1 MAMNLPVLVVA
12 TILAFVYGLA
22 TANAGHAVI
31 QALITFVCV
40 LVGGLLYK
48 GVGQIA
54 AIIVSALIIF
64 FAFTLPA
71 HRRKA
76 AEEADREREL
86 RKALQEEA
94 KYGTRK
100 E

>member
-1 MAMNLPVLVVA
+1 MAMNLPVLIVA
-12 TILAFVYGLA
+12 TILAFIYGA
-22 TANAGHAVI
+22 ASSMSHAFI

-48 GVGQIA
+48 GVGQIVA
-54 AIIVSALIIF
+54 VVVSALIIF
-64 FAFTLPA
+64 LFFTLPA

>member
-1 MAMNLPVLVVA
+1 MAMNLPVLIVA
-12 TILAFVYGLA
+12 TILALVYGIA
-22 TANAGHAVI
+22 TANFGHAII
-31 QALITFVCV
+31 QALITFACV

-48 GVGQIA
+48 GVGQIV
-54 AIIVSALIIF
+54 AIVISALIIF
-64 FAFTLPA
+64 LAFTLPA
-71 HRRKA
+71 HYRKA

>member
-1 MAMNLPVLVVA
+1 MAQNLPVLIVA
-12 TILAFVYGLA
+12 TVLAFVYGV
-22 TANAGHAVI
+22 TNSMGHAFI
-31 QALITFVCV
+31 QALITFACV
-40 LVGGLLYK
+40 LVGGLLYQ
-48 GVGQIA
+48 GVGQIVA
-54 AIIVSALIIF
+54 VIVSALIIF
-64 FAFTLPA
+64 VFFTMPA

-76 AEEADREREL
+76 QEEADREREL

>member
-1 MAMNLPVLVVA
+1 MAMNLPVLIVA
-12 TILAFVYGLA
+12 TVLAFIYGA
-22 TANAGHAVI
+22 SSNMRHACI
-31 QALITFVCV
+31 QALITFACV
-40 LVGGLLYK
+40 LAGGLLYK
-48 GVGQIA
+48 GVGQIV
-54 AIIVSALIIF
+54 AIVVSALIIF

-71 HRRKA
+71 HHRKA

>member
-1 MAMNLPVLVVA
+1 MALNLPVLIVA
-12 TILAFVYGLA
+12 TVLAFIYGA
-22 TANAGHAVI
+22 ASSMGHAFI
-31 QALITFVCV
+31 QALITFACV
-40 LVGGLLYK
+40 LAGGLLYQ
-48 GVGQIA
+48 GVGQIVA
-54 AIIVSALIIF
+54 VIVSALLIF
-64 FAFTLPA
+64 VFFTLPA

-76 AEEADREREL
+76 EEDADREREL

>member
-1 MAMNLPVLVVA
+1 MAMNFPVLIVA
-12 TILAFVYGLA
+12 TVLAFVYGAASSLR
-22 TANAGHAVI
+22 HAI
-31 QALITFVCV
+31 LQAIITFACV
-40 LVGGLLYK
+40 LVGGLMYK
-48 GVGQIA
+48 GVGQIV

-64 FAFTLPA
+64 LAFTLPA

-76 AEEADREREL
+76 AEEAAREREL

>member
-1 MAMNLPVLVVA
+1 MALNLPVLIVA
-12 TILAFVYGLA
+12 TILAFIYGAA
-22 TANAGHAVI
+22 TNMLHACI
-31 QALITFVCV
+31 QAVITFVCV

-54 AIIVSALIIF
+54 AIIISAMIIF
-64 FAFTLPA
+64 LFFTLPA

-76 AEEADREREL
+76 AEEAARERDL

-94 KYGTRK
+94 KYGNK
-100 E
+100 